1 MNIKKQQGL
10 DYAKSG
16 VDSDLQEVGLQR
28 LIAKILPT
36 FKNQGL
42 GAVKLNIGQFANVID
57 VGNGQGVCVSTDGVG
72 SKALIATMMKKYD
85 TIGIDCVAM
94 NVNDIICV
102 GARPL
107 TLVDYI
113 AVRRPDPD
121 LLEQIGQGLAVGAT
135 EADVSISGGEIA
147 QLPDMLVEHKG
158 GECFDL
164 AGTAIGIVDLEE
176 IMVGQDL
183 EQGDVVV
190 GIESSGIHSNG
201 LSLARK
207 AFEGKFS
214 VDSTVDELDC
224 TLGEELLK
232 PTHIYVPEVRDLLD
246 QKIPVKA
253 LVHITSDGFLN
264 LTRVLSRVGYVLD
277 QLPAPHSIFSLI
289 QKHGRV
295 SDEEMFFVYNMGI
308 GFCVVVAPADVARVL
323 TAVTSHGKKAQ
334 VIGHVVNDPQE
345 RVFIPQSKLY
355 GKGKRF
361 YKMERL
367 PSEFGSA
374 S

>member
-1 MNIKKQQGL
+1 MAKQQGL
-10 DYAKSG
+10 DYAQSG
-16 VDSDLQEVGLQR
+16 VDTDLQEVGLKR
-28 LIAKILPT
+28 LIATILPT
-36 FKNQGL
+36 FKSHGL

-57 VGNGQGVCVSTDGVG
+57 LANGQGVCVSTDGVG

-113 AVRRPDPD
+113 ACRRPDPE
-121 LLEQIGQGLAVGAT
+121 LLEQIGHGLAAGAR
-135 EADVSISGGEIA
+135 EADISISGGEIA
-147 QLPDMLVEHKG
+147 QLPDMLAEHEG
-158 GECFDL
+158 GNTFDL
-164 AGTAIGIVDLEE
+164 VGTAIGIVDLEQ
-176 IMVGQDL
+176 IVVGQDL
-183 EQGDVVV
+183 EPGDAVV

-201 LSLARK
+201 MSLARK

-214 VDSTVDELDC
+214 VASIFDELDR

-232 PTHIYVPEVRDLLD
+232 PTYIYVPEVRTLLD

-264 LTRVLSRVGYVLD
+264 LTRVLSRVGYTLD
-277 QLPAPHSIFSLI
+277 QLPDPHPIFSLI
-289 QKHGRV
+289 QEHGKV
-295 SDEEMFFVYNMGI
+295 SDGEMFFVYNMGI
-308 GFCVVVAPADVARVL
+308 GFCVVVAPVDVARVL

-334 VIGHVVNDPQE
+334 VIGQVIDDPEE
-345 RVFIPQSKLY
+345 RVFIPQRKLC

-367 PSEFGSA
+367 PSEFKSPF
-374 S
+374 

>member
-1 MNIKKQQGL
+1 MNIKKQQAL

-135 EADVSISGGEIA
+135 EADISISGGEIA

-158 GECFDL
+158 GDSFDL

-176 IMVGQDL
+176 IIVGQDL

-214 VDSTVDELDC
+214 VDSTFDELDGP
-224 TLGEELLK
+224 LGEELLK
-232 PTHIYVPEVRDLLD
+232 PTYIYVAEVRDLLD

-277 QLPAPHSIFSLI
+277 ELPDPHPIFSLI
-289 QKHGRV
+289 QEHGKV
-295 SDEEMFFVYNMGI
+295 SEEEMFFVYNMGI
-308 GFCVVVAPADVARVL
+308 GFCVVVAQAYVERVL
-323 TAVTSHGKKAQ
+323 STVTSRGKKAR
-334 VIGHVVNDPQE
+334 VIGHVVNDSEE
-345 RVFIPQSKLY
+345 RVLIPQRKLY
-355 GKGKRF
+355 GKAKRF
-361 YKMERL
+361 YKMEQL
-367 PSEFGSA
+367 PSGI
-374 S
+374 